1 MSESEKQTVQ
11 AGFLT
16 VISVNWAILTVSR
29 KIATVVPT
37 ILAILTVLKQD

>member
-1 MSESEKQTVQ
+1 M
-11 AGFLT
+11 

-37 ILAILTVLKQD
+37 ILAILTVLKQDWYVQNQRY